1 MKEIFRNY
9 LFDKHIFV
17 NEVTDYEGTGVNA
30 EDQFETL
37 FALAN
42 LFGLRITEG
51 EKLIDRSM
59 INFASERLGENVPEP
74 FYRGFPES
82 VRELSPDQLL
92 FDQLVHYTLTYGFGN
107 FSGESGHSLFE
118 ENFERTAFKEN
129 AEIKDFIIVNEEDAV
144 ARLGEMVNNLLAG
157 TRPLSDEQYEV
168 VKQYITDYD
177 FMVNDIAS
185 KNTTVKLML
194 DTRSMKFADY
204 LSLSDVIRF
213 VDELNFREYDNKNIN
228 KLNLKNQDRKFITAL
243 INRLFE
249 TGRCDIR
256 TCYEKKKDW
265 NGLLHHIHYKAATPE
280 AESFV
285 NAMRGNE
292 NNSVFSEFE
301 RAMAGK
307 NIKAAVYALKTGK
320 GSAAVLRN
328 MNYILSRC
336 ESIEDMSYVLG
347 CMDTKNVI
355 VMIQLLIE
363 YSNYSKGEAAR
374 TFKCTKYNQMKVHT
388 ETPEEIKIRRSYIT
402 EGQAKMLARKMLS
415 NLKTVLAG
423 RLGTVYIDPD
433 MARYALPIQESTSQG
448 GFGVLTRGSRI
459 HMGDSKKLRAFTY
472 WEKVNDIDF
481 SVFGIDTKG
490 NRTEFS
496 WRTMV
501 GRQSKAITYSG
512 DVTNGFNG
520 GSEYFDIDT
529 DEFRKLYPDMRYL
542 IFCDNVYSGVPFDQ
556 CFCKAGYMFRDADD
570 SGKVYEPKTVESAF
584 TIDCGST
591 FAYLFGVDLEAN
603 DFIWLNMARDSHA
616 AVAGTTGMSF
626 LTDYFHVTDIINVK
640 TFFEMMAAEVTD
652 DKSQAD
658 VVVTDKSVDM
668 GELKEG
674 ADVVREYDF
683 EKMIALMNQ

>member
-17 NEVTDYEGTGVNA
+17 SEVTDHEGTGVTN
-30 EDQFETL
+30 QFETL

-42 LFGLRITEG
+42 LFGIRINEG
-51 EKLIDRSM
+51 EKLVDRSM

-92 FDQLVHYTLTYGFGN
+92 FDQLVHYTMTYGFGN

-177 FMVNDIAS
+177 FTINDIAS

-194 DTRSMKFADY
+194 DTRSMNLADY
-204 LSLSDVIRF
+204 LYLSDVTRF
-213 VDELNFREYDNKNIN
+213 VDELNYHEYDNKNIN

-249 TGRCDIR
+249 IGRCDIR
-256 TCYEKKKDW
+256 TCFEKKKAW

-280 AESFV
+280 TESFV
-285 NAMRGNE
+285 NAMRGNK

-301 RAMAGK
+301 RAMAEK

-336 ESIEDMSYVLG
+336 ESIEDMSYVLE

-355 VMIQLLIE
+355 VLIQLLIE

-374 TFKCTKYNQMKVHT
+374 TFKFTKYNQMKVHT
-388 ETPEEIKIRRSYIT
+388 ETPEEIKSRRSYIT

-472 WEKVNDIDF
+472 WEKVHDIDL

-501 GRQSKAITYSG
+501 GRQSKTITYSG

-542 IFCDNVYSGVPFDQ
+542 IFCDNVFSGVPFDQ

-591 FAYLFGVDLEAN
+591 FAYLFGVDLETN
-603 DFIWLNMARDSHA
+603 DFIWLNMARDSHV

-674 ADVVREYDF
+674 TDIVREYDF
-683 EKMIALMNQ
+683 EKMIALMNR